1 MQLEQN
7 SGELGRKLALLG
19 LDICRYTS
27 ALAHGFLTRF
37 PQPADWSTVEAH
49 SALIST
55 FAIGETTFMRHVEH
69 FETLQ
74 SVLPELCR
82 ARAGSPLR
90 AFSAGCSSG
99 EEAYSLAA
107 TLSSFMGSSFELF
120 AWDVN
125 PEAIL
130 RAKQAEYR
138 PWSLR
143 GVDVQTTRGWLEP
156 APCGVKVQPWLQKRV
171 SFQVGNLY
179 LDALPSDL
187 DIIFCRNVL
196 LYFRPDAAAFVI
208 ERLMHSLRPGGVLF
222 LGHYDPRPGPSL
234 GLIQRSSSNTMFYQ
248 RPERHEQPYASRHET
263 QPALLR
269 TSMHAML
276 APLEEAAPR
285 AGAPDRM
292 QRVRQLANDHR
303 TTDALAL
310 LAQIHQA
317 TPLLPD
323 VHVLT
328 ALVAEEAGDMRLML
342 EASRRA
348 CFLVPDQPGPNYLLS
363 VAFARNGELR
373 RAALHRRIAA
383 SALKGLTSP
392 MTIVDFSEGLTVGQ
406 LRRLIGAIA
415 R

>member
-1 MQLEQN
+1 MRPEAHN
-7 SGELGRKLALLG
+7 GELERKLALLG
-19 LDICRYTS
+19 LDIGRYTP
-27 ALAHGFLTRF
+27 ALAHGFLARW
-37 PQPADWSTVEAH
+37 PHPSDWNTLEAQ

-55 FAIGETTFMRHVEH
+55 FAIGETTFMRHAEH
-69 FETLQ
+69 FNALR
-74 SVLPELCR
+74 SVLPELCH
-82 ARAGSPLR
+82 ARKGSPLR

-107 TLSSFMGSSFELF
+107 TLSSCVGLAFELF

-125 PEAIL
+125 PEAIV

-143 GVDVQTTRGWLEP
+143 GVDVHTTSGWLEP

-171 SFQVGNLY
+171 AFQIGNLY
-179 LDALPSDL
+179 LDALPGDL

-196 LYFRPDAAAFVI
+196 LYFRPDAAAYVI
-208 ERLMHSLRPGGVLF
+208 ERLMQSLRPGGVLF
-222 LGHYDPRPGPSL
+222 LGHYDPRPGPGM
-234 GLIQRSSSNTMFYQ
+234 GLTQRSVEHTTFYQ
-248 RPERHEQPYASRHET
+248 RPVSNERSYSSLRAPS
-263 QPALLR
+263 LLR
-269 TSMHAML
+269 PSLHPGTVAREDAL
-276 APLEEAAPR
+276 PR
-285 AGAPDRM
+285 AGLGDRM
-292 QRVRQLANDHR
+292 QRVRQLASDHR
-303 TTDALAL
+303 TDDALTL
-310 LAQIHQA
+310 LSQIQET

-363 VAFARNGELR
+363 VAFVRNGELR

-383 SALKGLTSP
+383 AGLKGLTSP
-392 MTIVDFSEGLTVGQ
+392 MTVVDFSEGLTVGQ